1 MQRLFAFPLAVQ
13 FTLGVMAT
21 PSVWL
26 AAVLAAAATA
36 SPLLSVKA
44 NTGVLNT
51 DADLQNVSPTIKSLF
66 ESGSPGRDTPTNTTS
81 RCKVYPDDI
90 AWPSD
95 EAWAQLNELT
105 GGHLISQ
112 PTPLAAVCYPG
123 EDYDAAKCSEYTVSA
138 WQKSYLHFVDPVE
151 MMSPVAQGMT
161 CTPPVLFDSKG
172 CSRGGF
178 PMYVVNATEPKHVQ
192 LAVNFARNTGVRL
205 VVKNTGHDFLGK
217 SGGKDALSI
226 WTHGFKS
233 IDYIEEYVDEKMN
246 YSGPA
251 FKAGVGVQAFE
262 IYKAAHEKGRI
273 VVGGEGET
281 VGVMGG
287 YIQGG
292 GHSPLTGL
300 YGTGADN
307 VLSYEAVTADGEFV
321 VANSTSH
328 TDLFWALRGG
338 GGSTFA
344 VATSVTVKAH
354 PDLEVT
360 ASRFSFTSAQTGNE
374 TFWAAI
380 RSYVDSWIANADA
393 GTYTYWTLIPTN
405 GTFSFGFSPFFAP
418 GKSKNEA
425 TALLQPWFNKL
436 NELGVKFDPNITHF
450 DNFYDAWRSSFPLE
464 AVQKPNVATASRLF
478 PRANFET
485 AEKRQELYEH
495 IRRSSEK
502 NRVQVHFN
510 MQAKD
515 PANND
520 NAVNSHWRPLV
531 SFSMQSVRWPINSTA
546 TEIMKIRQDFQD
558 VDHQSW
564 RNISPGAGSYLAE
577 ADRLEPD
584 FGFAFWGDKY
594 PKLLELKKK
603 LDPQDVFFATTGVG
617 SERWKVESVDGLP
630 NENGK
635 LCRVE

>member
-1 MQRLFAFPLAVQ
+1 MSAPSMRLAV
-13 FTLGVMAT
+13 A
-21 PSVWL
+21 
-26 AAVLAAAATA
+26 LAAAVATA
-36 SPLLSVKA
+36 SPLLPRQVNPVVFHA
-44 NTGVLNT
+44 HT
-51 DADLQNVSPTIKSLF
+51 DLQRVSPALKILF
-66 ESGSPGRDTPTNTTS
+66 ESGGSSLNKPTNATS
-81 RCKVYPDDI
+81 RCKVYPDDP

-105 GGHLISQ
+105 GGHLISR
-112 PTPLAAVCYPG
+112 PTPKAAVCYPG
-123 EDYDAAKCSEYTVSA
+123 EDYNATKCSEYTVAA
-138 WQKSYLHFVDPVE
+138 WQKSYLHFVDPIE
-151 MMSPVAQGMT
+151 IMSPVAQGMT

-172 CSRGGF
+172 CTRGGF
-178 PMYVVNATEPKHVQ
+178 PMYVINATEPKHVQ
-192 LAVNFARNTGVRL
+192 LAVNFARNTGIRL

-217 SGGKDALSI
+217 SGGKDALSV

-233 IDYIEEYVDEKMN
+233 IDYIEEYVDDKLN

-307 VLSYEAVTADGEFV
+307 VLSFEAVTADGEFV
-321 VANSTSH
+321 VANSTTNS
-328 TDLFWALRGG
+328 DLFWALRGG

-360 ASRFSFTSAQTGNE
+360 ASRFSFSSAQTGNE

-380 RSYVDSWIANADA
+380 RSYVDSWTANADA
-393 GTYTYWTLIPTN
+393 GTYTYMTLIPSN
-405 GTFSFGFSPFFAP
+405 GTFGFALSPFFAP
-418 GKSKNEA
+418 GKSKDEA

-436 NELGVKFDPNITHF
+436 TELGVKFDPNITHF
-450 DNFYDAWRSSFPLE
+450 DNYYDAWRSSFPLE
-464 AVQKPNVATASRLF
+464 LVQKPNVATASRLF
-478 PRANFET
+478 PRTNFET
-485 AEKRQELYEH
+485 AEKRQEWYEH
-495 IRRSSEK
+495 IRRSSER

-546 TEIMKIRQDFQD
+546 EQILKIRKDFQAI
-558 VDHQSW
+558 DHQSW
-564 RNISPGAGSYLAE
+564 RDISPGAGSYLAE

-617 SERWKVESVDGLP
+617 SERWKVESEDGLP

-635 LCRVE
+635 LCRVVE